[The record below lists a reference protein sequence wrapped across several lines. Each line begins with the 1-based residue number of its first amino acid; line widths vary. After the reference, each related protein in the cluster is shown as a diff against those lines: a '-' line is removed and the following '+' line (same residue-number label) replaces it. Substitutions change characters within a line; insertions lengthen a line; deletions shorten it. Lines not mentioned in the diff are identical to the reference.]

1 MPDQQRAPRDT
12 FLKKLLTFGPLYELW
27 LKPLKEQM
35 TILFDFFLVILLVG
49 LFSALFIK
57 TVYGIMILLGAVSLI
72 FLYIRS
78 FLKLSV
84 SSFLSEVEETAL
96 LSVKKAVHPEEL
108 GETSKELDRVLSQ
121 LREAFS
127 QTVTTL
133 EQLKDADQGQD
144 NSVYLID
151 DAISQIREVF
161 VQFRQWSGRIFDSAR
176 KVTEVVNLTSN
187 EMKSGFSEVSSTLS
201 MITDNVRQFSGMTDC
216 FFRLE
221 EEINRIDLVLETILR
236 INEQTNLLSL
246 NAAIEAARAG
256 DYGRSFAVVADQIG
270 KLAEAS
276 KEAADEIKNTTEAI
290 REATSGLNGAFS
302 SMQEEVSLLPER
314 TQDFQTLFGRMEEL
328 FKEIV
333 KVSIDVENIV
343 GQQESNTDL
352 VKEELTQVTVISSQ
366 IKEDFDRN
374 KHSLQ
379 SLYSQLDRVI
389 KVNDQLLLNIKTF
402 TDQLSTQMEELNEA
416 SQKVLNIV

>member
-1 MPDQQRAPRDT
+1 MPDQQKAPRDT

-96 LSVKKAVHPEEL
+96 LSVKKAFHPEEL